1 MRAAIGG
8 VLSTRASRIQQE
20 KEINTNNNNIT
31 SKNSTT
37 RNNPK
42 TNANGNN
49 PTIHSRQ
56 ARPSQRPPLQSRDHN
71 AMMRGSQK
79 GATPLTA
86 KSGNTNMPSY
96 EKSTNS
102 SRPLMPTLSASAK
115 GSNRPPLTPRVAG
128 SAPTIASTPTSR
140 QGRTKSIT
148 PGPSKDDISTPVSA
162 FLNNNVTP
170 RSGSRKIRVDS
181 TNTTPTGTPNS
192 TPLLA
197 SSNESFR
204 GQDTTSTPGLGTSG
218 VDKDTTKR
226 TTVSFNTGSSD
237 VGGYVRSPGT
247 AQADSKF
254 FFASDAKTTQ
264 PPTRPPLPSKSSST
278 FFYANGES
286 IPPPPPSSGTS
297 AVGSSLGDEKSHP
310 KFFHVNG
317 TPDLQLSPSPHFA
330 PPRASSV
337 VSSSSRMTLT
347 RAATSSPNVSS
358 PPQRPMSPS
367 KLSQQAN
374 VAPLRNAPT
383 IQSTIL
389 SRPHAGGRGSS
400 ASNST
405 VTRRSSIESRPRISS
420 HGRSISMGSTSSPPT
435 RKSSGSSPVEAIP
448 PSTPLNLITSGL
460 VSSPDRTPDP
470 PSSTDEIASDHLQS
484 PIKAGQSIEHLNE
497 MAANAR
503 RERKVLDLEITN
515 SSLAAINRTLERE
528 MRKQTAELRRYRR
541 LSRSGRLSIASTS
554 LRNSTGTLSIV
565 DGGLDG
571 LALSDMSEEEEEDDD
586 GFSSETSDSM
596 DDGSMSPA
604 AMAES
609 DLRHRQKDE
618 KRLQL
623 DLSKHQQLLIDSQ
636 KMNQSLK
643 RCLGWTEALISE
655 GKKALEYKVRVDIE
669 LGGRVLA
676 PDELESPEDDEDN
689 EGMSDIGAR
698 MLREA
703 RQKAAINAAVPT
715 ESWEGEG
722 RDDRDSGI
730 DVDGSHRERLAG
742 SFD

>member
-8 VLSTRASRIQQE
+8 VLSTRASRIQPE
-20 KEINTNNNNIT
+20 KENNTTNNS
-31 SKNSTT
+31 SKESTA

-42 TNANGNN
+42 ISANGNTPAIN
-49 PTIHSRQ
+49 
-56 ARPSQRPPLQSRDHN
+56 ARPTRPSYRPPLQSRDHN
-71 AMMRGSQK
+71 ATMRGSQK
-79 GATPLTA
+79 GGTPLTA
-86 KSGNTNMPSY
+86 KSGNANMPSY
-96 EKSTNS
+96 EKPTNS

-115 GSNRPPLTPRVAG
+115 GSSRPPLTPRVAG
-128 SAPTIASTPTSR
+128 SGPTVASTPISR
-140 QGRTKSIT
+140 QGPRTKNST
-148 PGPSKDDISTPVSA
+148 PSASKEDISTPVSA
-162 FLNNNVTP
+162 FLNNNITP

-181 TNTTPTGTPNS
+181 TNTTPTGTPNG
-192 TPLLA
+192 TPLHA
-197 SSNESFR
+197 TSNDSFR
-204 GQDTTSTPGLGTSG
+204 GGQDATPTPGLGISAL
-218 VDKDTTKR
+218 DRDLNKR
-226 TTVSFNTGSSD
+226 PTVSFSTGSSE
-237 VGGYVRSPGT
+237 VGGYARSPG
-247 AQADSKF
+247 ANGPADSKF

-286 IPPPPPSSGTS
+286 IPPPPSSGAS
-297 AVGSSLGDEKSHP
+297 AVGSSLGEEKNQP
-310 KFFHVNG
+310 KFFHANG

-347 RAATSSPNVSS
+347 RAATASPIITS
-358 PPQRPMSPS
+358 PSQRPMSPS
-367 KLSQQAN
+367 KLSQQPT
-374 VAPLRNAPT
+374 VAPLRNTPS
-383 IQSTIL
+383 IQSAIL
-389 SRPHAGGRGSS
+389 PRPPVSGRGSS
-400 ASNST
+400 ASNIT
-405 VTRRSSIESRPRISS
+405 LARRSSIESTSRVSS
-420 HGRSISMGSTSSPPT
+420 HGRSISMGSSTSPPS
-435 RKSSGSSPVEAIP
+435 RKVSSPVELMP
-448 PSTPLNLITSGL
+448 PSTPLNLITTGL
-460 VSSPDRTPDP
+460 VSSPEQTPDP
-470 PSSTDEIASDHLQS
+470 PSSIDEVASDHLVS
-484 PIKAGQSIEHLNE
+484 PMKAGQSIEHLNE
-497 MAANAR
+497 LAANAR

-541 LSRSGRLSIASTS
+541 LSRSGRLSIASSS
-554 LRNSTGTLSIV
+554 LRTSTGTFSLL

-571 LALSDMSEEEEEDDD
+571 QDLSDMSEEEEEEE

-596 DDGSMSPA
+596 DDGSLSPA

-623 DLSKHQQLLIDSQ
+623 DLSKHQQLLVDSQ
-636 KMNQSLK
+636 QMNQSLK

-669 LGGRVLA
+669 LGGRVLV
-676 PDELESPEDDEDN
+676 PEELESPEEEEDN

-703 RQKAAINAAVPT
+703 RQKAAVNASA
-715 ESWEGEG
+715 WEA

-730 DVDGSHRERLAG
+730 EVDGSHRERLAEAFN
-742 SFD
+742 S